1 MEDILR
7 NIFKDKAASPEKLLK
22 FGFKRQNGNYI
33 FRAPLP
39 GTGFCMEVKIDG
51 TENISTKI
59 MDPDFHEPYILH
71 LVGNASG
78 NFVGKIRQFYKQ
90 ELLKIADSCFET
102 HIFKSVQS
110 QEIIDYIASEYGD
123 SQEFLWKKSPN
134 NAIWRR
140 KDTRKWYGVML
151 TVSRRKFGLDSDE
164 FVEVLNFMTNPG
176 ATSPVDFKSYFPA
189 YHMNKKNWCSVILN
203 SAVAT
208 EEICKRLDYSRMA
221 ASGKKPKP

>member
-123 SQEFLWKKSPN
+123 SLEFLWKNLQTTPYGAEKTPENGTGLCLPFQDANLGSTPMNLLKS
-134 NAIWRR
+134 
-140 KDTRKWYGVML
+140 
-151 TVSRRKFGLDSDE
+151 
-164 FVEVLNFMTNPG
+164 
-176 ATSPVDFKSYFPA
+176 
-189 YHMNKKNWCSVILN
+189 
-203 SAVAT
+203 
-208 EEICKRLDYSRMA
+208 
-221 ASGKKPKP
+221 

>member
-1 MEDILR
+1 MDISEKIKNKCL
-7 NIFKDKAASPEKLLK
+7 NSEKLLK
-22 FGFKRQNGNYI
+22 YGFVQENNIYKLEKPINDNDFLLTVTI
-33 FRAPLP
+33 D
-39 GTGFCMEVKIDG
+39 EKEKIH
-51 TENISTKI
+51 TKI
-59 MDPDFHEPYILH
+59 IDICTSEEYTLH
-71 LVGNASG
+71 LADAANGA
-78 NFVGKIRQFYKQ
+78 FVSKIR
-90 ELLKIADSCFET
+90 EEHNSVIEDILKNCFELDNN
-102 HIFKSVQS
+102 IFK
-110 QEIIDYIASEYGD
+110 EITSKKVIKYIKEKYND
-123 SQEFLWKKSPN
+123 NLEFLWKKSPN